1 MLWGEL
7 GAEPRPQ
14 KFLLLLP
21 GTPPHRLSNTP
32 HNQSSKMAPI
42 EKKRVQK
49 DAQTT
54 SMKRQKVHQK
64 DGEPEHGS
72 TAKALSLDTL
82 PWQEVAF
89 PESGFEDAEGFFGL
103 EEISDVDVVR
113 DLKLGKVEYKVRHNL
128 GSVLQE
134 TDLLF

>member
-1 MLWGEL
+1 
-7 GAEPRPQ
+7 
-14 KFLLLLP
+14 
-21 GTPPHRLSNTP
+21 
-32 HNQSSKMAPI
+32 MAPI
-42 EKKRVQK
+42 EKKRVRI

-54 SMKRQKVHQK
+54 SRKRQKVHQK
-64 DGEPEHGS
+64 DGGPGHGS
-72 TAKALSLDTL
+72 TAKAVSLDML

-128 GSVLQE
+128 GFGVAE
-134 TDLLF
+134 D

>member
-1 MLWGEL
+1 
-7 GAEPRPQ
+7 
-14 KFLLLLP
+14 
-21 GTPPHRLSNTP
+21 
-32 HNQSSKMAPI
+32 MAPI
-42 EKKRVQK
+42 EKKRVRK

-54 SMKRQKVHQK
+54 SRKRQKVYQK
-64 DGEPEHGS
+64 DGGPEHGS

-128 GSVLQE
+128 GLVLQK